1 MDKEYFRIGFAQMK
15 LNLGCDNEKEFLIA
29 DDLYFKQMDEVV
41 EKIDDCDVVIFP
53 ELSYHKHYEDY
64 FLTNSNNKIFVF
76 GSCYVGNE
84 NFTVVYHN
92 MKKYV
97 IKKMFN
103 SPVEPSI
110 RYQQSVSV
118 KEFLRNNLKERTLV
132 LNGKK
137 FIVLNC
143 AEYYKVA
150 YFIARDEAK
159 SKNLFGFLVPCA
171 NNNNEVFLTE
181 SKAISNHNDRVYS
194 FIVNSNSLY
203 NNAKY
208 SLGGSYVFGKVSPFE
223 RECVKD
229 FRLKEANNICCL
241 DDGSYFVSGMYLY
254 KESSNYYRSDSFRH
268 TPKNIRIERIGKENE
283 KNINYSRTNK

>member
-1 MDKEYFRIGFAQMK
+1 MDKEYFKIGFAQMK
-15 LNLGCDNEKEFLIA
+15 LNLGCDNEKEFLIG
-29 DDLYFKQMDEVV
+29 DDLYFNQMDEVV
-41 EKIDDCDVVIFP
+41 KKIGDCDVLIFP
-53 ELSYHKHYEDY
+53 ELSYHKNYESY
-64 FLTNSNNKIFVF
+64 FLSNSNNKIIVF

-84 NFTVVYHN
+84 NFTIVYYN
-92 MKKYV
+92 MKKYM

-110 RYQQSVSV
+110 RYQENIGV
-118 KEFLRNNLKERTLV
+118 KEFLKNNLKERTFV

-150 YFIARDEAK
+150 YFIARDEYK

-181 SKAISNHNDRVYS
+181 TKAISNHNDNVYS

-203 NNAKY
+203 NGQKY
-208 SLGGSYVFGKVSPFE
+208 SLGGSYVFGRVSPFE
-223 RECVKD
+223 RDSFKD
-229 FRLKEANNICCL
+229 FRLKESSNICCL
-241 DDGSYFVSGMYLY
+241 DSGSYFVRGMYLY
-254 KESSNYYRSDSFRH
+254 KESSKYYRSDSFRH
-268 TPKNIRIERIGKENE
+268 TPKNIKIERIGIGNE
-283 KNINYSRTNK
+283 KNIDYSRTNK